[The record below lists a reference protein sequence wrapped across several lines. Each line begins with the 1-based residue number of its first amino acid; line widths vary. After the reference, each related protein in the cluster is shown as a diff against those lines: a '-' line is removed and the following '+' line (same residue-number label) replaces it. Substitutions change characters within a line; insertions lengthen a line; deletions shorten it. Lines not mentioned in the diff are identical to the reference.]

1 MLRITRQA
9 DYALV
14 LLTQFA
20 SGGQGVVHTA
30 RELAEHAAL
39 PLPTVSKILKALARG
54 GLLSSLRG
62 VNGGYRLGRS
72 AQAISVADVIG
83 AIDGPIA
90 FTECLS
96 ESPDPGTPCAI
107 RPSCPTHTHWVRIN
121 RVVADALAHLPLA
134 EVARPPAR
142 VSDALVSPVL
152 LAGRGVDGPVADA
165 TPSKG
170 SRS

>member
-1 MLRITRQA
+1 MLRITKQA

-20 SGGQGVVHTA
+20 SGGDGQVHTA
-30 RELAEHAAL
+30 RELAGVAAL
-39 PLPTVSKILKALARG
+39 PLPTVSKILKSLARG

-62 VNGGYRLGRS
+62 VNGGYRLARS

-96 ESPDPGTPCAI
+96 EDGGPVDTCAI
-107 RPSCPTHTHWVRIN
+107 RTSCPTHVH
-121 RVVADALAHLPLA
+121 
-134 EVARPPAR
+134 
-142 VSDALVSPVL
+142 
-152 LAGRGVDGPVADA
+152 
-165 TPSKG
+165 
-170 SRS
+170 